1 MYTLKNEEFAA
12 IEKALNLID
21 FKSLS
26 EKDQDIVT
34 AAYVAMIH
42 SCKAKKEYNKKVS
55 SYIATKRI
63 TNKNYARPTKRK
75 EEE

>member
-1 MYTLKNEEFAA
+1 MYTLKNDEFKA
-12 IEKALNLID
+12 IEAALNLID
-21 FKSLS
+21 FQSLS

-42 SCKAKKEYNKKVS
+42 SCKAKKEYNKKVC

-63 TNKNYARPTKRK
+63 TNKNYARSKHK
-75 EEE
+75 EE